1 MTVFDVCIDVSE
13 YKELCSFYAV
23 AATSGEDYLIQDD
36 TTQSERCLLINKEV
50 D

>member
-23 AATSGEDYLIQDD
+23 AATSEDYLIQDD
-36 TTQSERCLLINKEV
+36 TTQSERCLLINK
-50 D
+50 